1 MMKTLL
7 GAALALL
14 LPLSASAQDFS
25 KIPLTMFALSGCW
38 QGEGEVRGKPV
49 TLTLTAYPTLERTMF
64 AIDATSAATA
74 DAEDR
79 YAAHLLFGAVGE
91 DGGIAG
97 LWADSFGAAYT
108 ATGKGA
114 LTGDGFTIT
123 YAYPDA
129 AFVNRWRKHDGTLEW
144 QITAKDKAGKETV
157 FAHYT
162 LRDTKCR

>member
-1 MMKTLL
+1 MKTVF
-7 GAALALL
+7 GAMLALL
-14 LPLSASAQDFS
+14 LPLSASPEDYS
-25 KIPLTMFALSGCW
+25 KIPLTMFAMSGCW
-38 QGEGEVRGKPV
+38 QGQGDVRGKPV

-64 AIDATSAATA
+64 AIDATSVAAA
-74 DAEDR
+74 DPKDR

-114 LTGDGFTIT
+114 LQGDGFVIT

-129 AFVNRWRKHDGTLEW
+129 DFVNRWRKRDHALEW

-162 LRDTKCR
+162 LRETKCD

>member
-1 MMKTLL
+1 MKTVF
-7 GAALALL
+7 GAMLALL
-14 LPLSASAQDFS
+14 LPLSASAEDYS
-25 KIPLTMFALSGCW
+25 KIPLTMFAMSGCW
-38 QGEGEVRGKPV
+38 QGQGEVRGKPV

-64 AIDATSAATA
+64 AIDVTSVAAA
-74 DAEDR
+74 DPKDR

-114 LTGDGFTIT
+114 LQGDGFMIT

-129 AFVNRWRKHDGTLEW
+129 DFVNRWHKRDHALEW

-162 LRDTKCR
+162 LRETKCD